1 MTMNTV
7 YITMMAYGALATS
20 LLAQTNIDRL
30 FTDEGNWANSA
41 KAAAEEFSTFEW
53 DTSTDKAVLKNTD
66 IRLWNRDVD
75 GFDMV
80 SRTGFLRSLNVLV
93 DNTKSKSEFSDTLE
107 EWVAVFDANLKVE
120 HTEDAF
126 KSKDGAKSMTYRWKQ
141 DTYYVYLTGTAK
153 GGAYNVSLEYR
164 PKVVTDAPA
173 SVLAEKDRFDGI
185 YERKFHTPDYSKS
198 FKGRIVGF
206 DQGKETISVQTKR
219 SKMTV
224 PLDKLSE
231 RDIAYYE
238 EIKDLVLA
246 SKSLSIGLK
255 ETKAKAVRNG
265 RASSVNTNFAIN
277 LANSSPQ
284 EMKDIEVKYVTYYRV
299 DTLDGPPV
307 LTSTRGSLDVSKLF
321 GNYRQTAY
329 TDAVAIVRESR
340 PGVSGG

>member
-1 MTMNTV
+1 MNTV
-7 YITMMAYGALATS
+7 YKTMMAYGALATS

-30 FTDEGNWANSA
+30 FTDEGCWAKSA
-41 KAAAEEFSTFEW
+41 KAAADEFSTFKWE
-53 DTSTDKAVLKNTD
+53 TSTDKAVLKNTD

-80 SRTGFLRSLNVLV
+80 SRAGFLRSLNVLV
-93 DNTKSKSEFSDTLE
+93 DNTQSKSEFTDTLE
-107 EWVAVFDANLKVE
+107 EWVAVFDTNLEVD

-126 KSKDGAKSMTYRWKQ
+126 NAKSGGKSMTYRWKQ
-141 DTYYVYLTGTAK
+141 DSYYVYLTGTAK
-153 GGAYNVSLEYR
+153 GGTYNVSLEYR

-173 SVLAEKDRFDGI
+173 AVLAEKDRFDGI

-206 DQGKETISVQTKR
+206 DQGKETISVQTKK
-219 SKMTV
+219 STLTV

-231 RDIAYYE
+231 RDVAYYE

-246 SKSLSIGLK
+246 SKSLSISVK
-255 ETKAKAVRNG
+255 ETKAKASRNG
-265 RASSVNTNFAIN
+265 RAITVDTNFGIN
-277 LANSSPQ
+277 LANRSAQSI
-284 EMKDIEVKYVTYYRV
+284 KDIEVKYVTYYKL

-307 LTSTRGSLDVSKLF
+307 LTSKRGSVDVASLY
-321 GNYRQTAY
+321 GNHRETVFTYP
-329 TDAVAIVRESR
+329 VGIVRNSK